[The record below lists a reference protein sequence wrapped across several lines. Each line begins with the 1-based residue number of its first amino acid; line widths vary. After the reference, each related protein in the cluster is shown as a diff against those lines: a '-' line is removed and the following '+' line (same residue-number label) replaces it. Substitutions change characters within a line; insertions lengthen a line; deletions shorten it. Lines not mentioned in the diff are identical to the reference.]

1 MLDDPGVET
10 LLLQEEL
17 PRGPG
22 SERKEDNLR
31 AVNALAATSKKPIAF
46 VTMISHGVNDYARDL
61 RADLRNVA
69 FLQEADKALRS
80 VRSVTNYAARGGP
93 KPKTV
98 KTNAIPRIVA
108 KTLAKHAGSE
118 KTQSLSEL
126 DSKALLSA
134 YGIRLP
140 KEKLA
145 TSAVEAARIAHQIGL
160 PVVLKAAG
168 AALTHKSDIGGVMLD
183 NRTVSAVRDGYAAIR
198 RNVARKAKGMAID
211 GILVA
216 EQIAGDIELVI
227 GATRD
232 PEMGPMVM
240 FGSGGV
246 ALELYRDV
254 AFAAPTLDEPSA
266 LALIERTNAAK
277 LIAGYRG
284 APALDR
290 AAVVKALIAVSRLA
304 NDLGDRFDSID
315 VNPFVL
321 RRRGGI
327 ALDGLVVLRG
337 TDS

>member
-1 MLDDPGVET
+1 
-10 LLLQEEL
+10 
-17 PRGPG
+17 
-22 SERKEDNLR
+22 
-31 AVNALAATSKKPIAF
+31 VNALAATSKKPIAF

-93 KPKTV
+93 KPRTAK
-98 KTNAIPRIVA
+98 KNAIPRIVA
-108 KTLAKHAGSE
+108 KTLAKHSDLK

-126 DSKALLSA
+126 DSKSLLNA

-145 TSAVEAARIAHQIGL
+145 TSAVEAARIANQIGL

-168 AALTHKSDIGGVMLD
+168 SELTHKSDIGGVMLD

-216 EQIAGDIELVI
+216 EQTAGDIELVI

-327 ALDGLVVLRG
+327 APDGLVVLRG